1 MAFQFHFT
9 GDRWYRFC
17 YLLPHPFFKTATR
30 RLAELLRMGLE
41 NEPWWPD
48 LVSQKDQKSLREL
61 AAEFGT
67 TPGAISLALKKTNT
81 SRVPQGESLPPE
93 VGEPRPGSKDNR
105 IEPFR
110 ELLGEVP
117 DSEVAKKAGVS
128 VRTIASF
135 RSRNQISGYKGRS
148 APKKQRKRR
157 KSKIDPFA
165 DLVGK
170 VPDRVVAEKAGVTLN
185 AVRNYRA
192 SRGIPSSRQR
202 AKELREAA
210 ASLGPSAQPVSADV
224 QRPAMVGEAG
234 YAWRVRFAAGVEGVV
249 TGTTA
254 VDAARA
260 AMASGNGDVTG
271 LDRLG
276 SLL

>member
-1 MAFQFHFT
+1 
-9 GDRWYRFC
+9 
-17 YLLPHPFFKTATR
+17 
-30 RLAELLRMGLE
+30 MGLE

-48 LVSQKDQKSLREL
+48 LLAQKDDRSLREL
-61 AAEFGT
+61 AGEFGT

-93 VGEPRPGSKDNR
+93 VGEPRPGSKDTK

-110 ELLGEVP
+110 ELLGQVP
-117 DSEVAKKAGVS
+117 DSEVAKQAGVS

-135 RSRNQISGYKGRS
+135 RSRNQIGGYRGRS

-165 DLVGK
+165 ELVGK

-202 AKELREAA
+202 TKELREAA
-210 ASLGPSAQPVSADV
+210 TAQVASVAAAIAHDPSRGLMTS
-224 QRPAMVGEAG
+224 GG
-234 YAWRVRFAAGVEGVV
+234 YAWRVRFAAGNEGVV
-249 TGTTA
+249 TA
-254 VDAARA
+254 ANALDAARV
-260 AMASGNGDVTG
+260 AMSSGNGDVTG

-276 SLL
+276 TLL

>member
-1 MAFQFHFT
+1 
-9 GDRWYRFC
+9 
-17 YLLPHPFFKTATR
+17 
-30 RLAELLRMGLE
+30 MGLE
-41 NEPWWPD
+41 NEPWWQD
-48 LVSQKDQKSLREL
+48 LLAQKDAKSLREL
-61 AAEFGT
+61 ATEFGT

-81 SRVPQGESLPPE
+81 SRVPQGDSLPPE
-93 VGEPRPGSKDNR
+93 VGEPRPGSKDSK

-110 ELLGEVP
+110 EMLGDVP

-135 RSRNQISGYKGRS
+135 RSRNQIAGYKGRS

-165 DLVGK
+165 ELVGK

-202 AKELREAA
+202 AKEMREAA
-210 ASLGPSAQPVSADV
+210 AAQTAQAGQPVPAATDAQRSA
-224 QRPAMVGEAG
+224 AVGSGG
-234 YAWRVRFAAGVEGVV
+234 YAWKVRFAAGIEGVV
-249 TGTTA
+249 TASNA

-260 AMASGNGDVTG
+260 AMSSGNGDVTG